1 MSGNAESETHRMRTR
16 EKNAGV
22 HPGEK
27 YKEAS
32 RSRQPPRPCEVIQK
46 EKDEKAASQQ
56 ARAEAKALK
65 VAGEERA
72 TQLEQEKRAMLALED
87 EHIPRRLP
95 AKKRGMWRN
104 GSSLFTTNA
113 LQGKQPQGAD
123 ANTYKAPEL
132 MKKRKDNDNIQSA
145 NEDTHQG
152 NTSKK
157 IKISHKAR
165 KESPVRQ
172 VKCPHS
178 PTVSVSEKTN
188 LSIENPNALTRN

>member
-32 RSRQPPRPCEVIQK
+32 RSRQPPRPREVIQK
-46 EKDEKAASQQ
+46 EKNEKAASQQ
-56 ARAEAKALK
+56 ARAKAKALK

-87 EHIPRRLP
+87 KHIPRRLP

-113 LQGKQPQGAD
+113 LQGKQLQGAD

-132 MKKRKDNDNIQSA
+132 MKKRKDIQSA
-145 NEDTHQG
+145 NEDTRQG

-172 VKCPHS
+172 AKCPHS
-178 PTVSVSEKTN
+178 PTVLVSEKTN
-188 LSIENPNALTRN
+188 LSIENPNALTRNWC